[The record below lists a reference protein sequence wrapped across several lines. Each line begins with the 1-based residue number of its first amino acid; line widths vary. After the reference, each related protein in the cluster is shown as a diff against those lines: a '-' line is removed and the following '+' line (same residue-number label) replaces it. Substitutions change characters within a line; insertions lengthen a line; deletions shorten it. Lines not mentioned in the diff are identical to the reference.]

1 MTTAQNLTPE
11 EIVLLSVYYEEGM
24 NNWLEGQEEYNTSQQ
39 HRKNSLLKYK
49 NCGAKF
55 LYIKNSL
62 ANASKLHPVTSDM
75 GEFTSFDHFLREH
88 QSYGSGLRRAQIYRY
103 IRLAENWDVVEELK
117 LMESEACYRLEAT
130 LRIIKWGLDKRS
142 QGIDLTTIDHH
153 LYFEELHSG
162 GEKTKKKDDFDHG
175 LQRENIF
182 LRARVEELELKVCRL
197 GELELENDRLK
208 AELCLRHS

>member
-153 LYFEELHSG
+153 LYFQELTEGKLSP
-162 GEKTKKKDDFDHG
+162 ERDNTSSPYDRKVM
-175 LQRENIF
+175 F
-182 LRARVEELELKVCRL
+182 LEAKIAELTQ
-197 GELELENDRLK
+197 ENDRLK
-208 AELCLRHS
+208 AELCLKHS

>member
-1 MTTAQNLTPE
+1 MTIVQNPTPE

-24 NNWLEGQEEYNTSQQ
+24 NNWLEGQEEYNTSQK

-49 NCGAKF
+49 KCGAKF

-62 ANASKLHPVTSDM
+62 AKASKLHPVSSDM

-103 IRLAENWDVVEELK
+103 IKLAENWDVVEELK

-153 LYFEELHSG
+153 LYFEQLHSG
-162 GEKTKKKDDFDHG
+162 GNKTKKKDDVDYG
-175 LQRENIF
+175 AERELLF
-182 LRARVEELELKVCRL
+182 LRAENQELRL
-197 GELELENDRLK
+197 EVDRLK